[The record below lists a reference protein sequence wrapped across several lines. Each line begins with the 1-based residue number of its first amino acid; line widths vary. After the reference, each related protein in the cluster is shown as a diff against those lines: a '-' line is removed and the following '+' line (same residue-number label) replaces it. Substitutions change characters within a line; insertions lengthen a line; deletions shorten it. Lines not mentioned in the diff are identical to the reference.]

1 MNLLQTIAAFV
12 IALGA
17 LVIVHEYGHYLVARL
32 CGVKVLRFSIGFG
45 LPLWKKRL
53 GRDQTEWV
61 VAAVPLGGYVK
72 MLDEREGEV
81 APHEL
86 NRAFN
91 RQGVWRRFAVV
102 LAGPLAN
109 FLFAILLY
117 WLLFM
122 HGVQEARPV
131 VAMPQPGTP
140 AASAG
145 FESGET
151 IRAINGETVTSWQDV
166 RWRML
171 QFALERQQVKVEVL
185 NRNNQLNWRTLDF
198 SPFDAEQLEGDTLA
212 LIGLKLYRPDISPVI
227 GQIVSGGV
235 AEQAGLQPGDR
246 ILSANGEPIISWG
259 ALVELVRS
267 HPGRELRLAYQ
278 RGGGS
283 GELALVPETVPQN
296 GSTIG
301 RIGAAAKLDQQAMDK
316 LVTVVRY
323 GAASALA
330 KAVEKT
336 WDTSVFSLRMLGR
349 MLIGQVSWKNLSGP
363 VTIADYAGQ
372 SAQLGLVSYLSFLA
386 LISISL
392 GVLNLLPIPLLDGG
406 HLMYYTVEIF
416 KGSPVSDRMMEIGQ
430 KLGLTLLLVLMA
442 FAFYNDINRLI
453 SG

>member
-12 IALGA
+12 VALGA

-81 APHEL
+81 APQEL
-86 NRAFN
+86 DRAFN
-91 RQGVWRRFAVV
+91 RQSVWRRYAVV
-102 LAGPLAN
+102 IAGPLAN

-131 VAMPQPGTP
+131 VAMPLPGTP

-151 IRAINGETVTSWQDV
+151 IRAINGEPVASWQEV

-171 QFALERQQVKVEVL
+171 QLALERQQVKVEVI
-185 NRNNQLNWRTLDF
+185 NRNNQLNWRTLDL

-227 GQIVSGGV
+227 GQIVSGSV
-235 AEQAGLQPGDR
+235 AEQAGLKPGDR
-246 ILSANGEPIISWG
+246 ILSANGKPIASWD

-267 HPGRELRLAYQ
+267 HPGRELRLSYQ
-278 RGGGS
+278 RGGEH
-283 GELALVPETVPQN
+283 GELALIPEAVPQN
-296 GSTIG
+296 GSAVG
-301 RIGAAAKLDQQAMDK
+301 RIGAAAKLDRQAMDQ

-323 GAASALA
+323 GAASALV

-349 MLIGQVSWKNLSGP
+349 MLIGQVSWKNLGGP

-372 SAQLGLVSYLSFLA
+372 SAQLGLISYLSFLA